1 MDYTPLFTFIAKIKD
16 MKQLIVCGLF
26 LFSACSLSP
35 EKVNQQQ
42 SMATDTDKQQSV
54 EQYENQKT
62 ITVMKA
68 DKKAFACKLSSPE
81 LQKRKNTVIAQ
92 LKSIIVGKVEL
103 SNGFSYKFKNTDTTI
118 DLVANFIKT
127 ERECCDFFN
136 FNMFVSRDQYI
147 LMDISG
153 AEGIKTFIHD
163 EIGL

>member
-1 MDYTPLFTFIAKIKD
+1 MLKEPENTF
-16 MKQLIVCGLF
+16 
-26 LFSACSLSP
+26 S
-35 EKVNQQQ
+35 
-42 SMATDTDKQQSV
+42 
-54 EQYENQKT
+54 
-62 ITVMKA
+62 
-68 DKKAFACKLSSPE
+68 CKLSLPE
-81 LQKRKNTVIAQ
+81 LQKRKSTVIAQ
-92 LKSIIVGKVEL
+92 LKSIIVEKVEL
-103 SNGFSYKFKNTDTTI
+103 SNGFSYKFKNTDATI

>member
-1 MDYTPLFTFIAKIKD
+1 
-16 MKQLIVCGLF
+16 MKQLIVCCL
-26 LFSACSLSP
+26 LLLVACSPSP
-35 EKVNQQQ
+35 EK
-42 SMATDTDKQQSV
+42 AKQQSPKNSV
-54 EQYENQKT
+54 AQQSAVQYEKTAKT
-62 ITVMKA
+62 IATMKE

-81 LQKRKNTVIAQ
+81 LQKRKATVIAQ
-92 LKSIIVGKVEL
+92 LKSIIVEKVEL
-103 SNGFSYKFKNTDTTI
+103 AKGFSYKFKNTDATI
-118 DLVANFIKT
+118 DLLANFIKT

>member
-1 MDYTPLFTFIAKIKD
+1 
-16 MKQLIVCGLF
+16 MKQFIVCSLI
-26 LFSACSLSP
+26 LLSACSPSP
-35 EKVNQQQ
+35 EK
-42 SMATDTDKQQSV
+42 ARV
-54 EQYENQKT
+54 EQPGANDSSKQVSAAQYEKNQKT
-62 ITVMKA
+62 IARMKE

-81 LQKRKNTVIAQ
+81 LQKRKATVIAQ
-92 LKSIIVGKVEL
+92 LKSIIVEKVEL
-103 SNGFSYKFKNTDTTI
+103 SNGFSYKFKNTDATI
-118 DLVANFIKT
+118 DLLANFIKT

>member
-1 MDYTPLFTFIAKIKD
+1 
-16 MKQLIVCGLF
+16 MKQLIVGCLV
-26 LFSACSLSP
+26 LFSACCPSL
-35 EKVNQQQ
+35 EKTSQQPTKKD
-42 SMATDTDKQQSV
+42 SDKQISAAQF
-54 EQYENQKT
+54 EKNQKT
-62 ITVMKA
+62 IAMMKE

-81 LQKRKNTVIAQ
+81 LQKRKATVIAQ
-92 LKSIIVGKVEL
+92 LKSIIVEKVEL
-103 SNGFSYKFKNTDTTI
+103 SNGFSYKFKNTDATI
-118 DLVANFIKT
+118 DLLANFIKT